1 MLLSCPEGTAPAVH
15 ATRGRLIAG
24 CPAAPALS
32 KVALAAPC
40 QRVLAMRTVVGAD
53 LWIDDISVDCE
64 SSSARLAAK
73 NALLVSRAL
82 LQELR
87 GAGHLPSLKKSY
99 FVCVCV
105 RVCVARTRARK
116 SSAGYSRPKI
126 SESTALA
133 RTWASLPRVPADAPQ
148 QGKRSACKKA

>member
-1 MLLSCPEGTAPAVH
+1 
-15 ATRGRLIAG
+15 
-24 CPAAPALS
+24 
-32 KVALAAPC
+32 
-40 QRVLAMRTVVGAD
+40 MRTVVGAD

-105 RVCVARTRARK
+105 ARTRARK
-116 SSAGYSRPKI
+116 SSAGCSRPKI
-126 SESTALA
+126 SELA
-133 RTWASLPRVPADAPQ
+133 RTWASLPRAPADAPQ
-148 QGKRSACKKA
+148 QGRRSDCKRACGVAISFTP